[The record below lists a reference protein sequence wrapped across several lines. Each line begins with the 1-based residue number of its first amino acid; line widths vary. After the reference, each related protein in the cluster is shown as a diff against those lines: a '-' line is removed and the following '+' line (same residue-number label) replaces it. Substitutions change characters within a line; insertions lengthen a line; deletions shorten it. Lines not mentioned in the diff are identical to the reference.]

1 MTPYNTLVTG
11 VGGQGVLFISEILG
25 MAALKEGL
33 DVRVAEIH
41 GMAQRGGSV
50 TCNVRIGKRVYSPT
64 ITKGTADLIIGLEP
78 LEVLR
83 LLGYAHDETIIALNM
98 NPIVPSSTTL
108 SGVPYPPVND
118 MLKEI
123 SRVSKK
129 NVTVNTLDIAL
140 KVGNPATQNA
150 AMLGFVS
157 ALKTLPVK
165 HETLRTTIGERS
177 PSKYRDVNLKAF
189 DLGSSELR
197 KMWKEAE
204 V

>member
-1 MTPYNTLVTG
+1 MTTYNTLVTG

-25 MAALKEGL
+25 MSALKEGL

-50 TCNVRIGKRVYSPT
+50 TCNVRMGKRVYSPT

-83 LLGYAHDETIIALNM
+83 LLGYAHDETIVALNV
-98 NPIVPSSTTL
+98 NHIVPSSATL
-108 SGVPYPPVND
+108 SGVPYPPTNEI
-118 MLKEI
+118 LKEI

-129 NVTVNTLDIAL
+129 TVTVNTTDVAL
-140 KVGNPATQNA
+140 KVGSPATQNSV
-150 AMLGFVS
+150 MLGFVS
-157 ALKTLPVK
+157 ALKTLPVR
-165 HETLRTTIGERS
+165 HETLRTTISERS
-177 PSKYRDVNLKAF
+177 PPKYRDVNLKAF

-197 KMWKEAE
+197 EM
-204 V
+204 

>member
-1 MTPYNTLVTG
+1 MTTYNTLVTG

-25 MAALKEGL
+25 MAALKQGL

-64 ITKGTADLIIGLEP
+64 IMKGTADLIIGLEP

-83 LLGYAHDETIIALNM
+83 LLGYAHDETIVALNM
-98 NPIVPSSTTL
+98 NPIVPSSATL
-108 SGVPYPPVND
+108 SGVPYPPMNEI
-118 MLKEI
+118 LKEI

-129 NVTVNTLDIAL
+129 TVTVNTTVIAL
-140 KVGNPATQNA
+140 KVGNAATQNA

-157 ALKTLPVK
+157 ALKQLPIRVQ
-165 HETLRTTIGERS
+165 TLRNTISERS
-177 PSKYRDVNLKAF
+177 PSKYREVNVKAF
-189 DLGSSELR
+189 ELGSLEIG
-197 KMWKEAE
+197 KK
-204 V
+204 

>member
-1 MTPYNTLVTG
+1 MTTYNTLVTG
-11 VGGQGVLFISEILG
+11 VGGQGVLFISEIVG

-50 TCNVRIGKRVYSPT
+50 TCNVRMGKRVYSPT

-98 NPIVPSSTTL
+98 NPIVPSSATL
-108 SGVPYPPVND
+108 SGVPYPPMNEI
-118 MLKEI
+118 LKEI

-129 NVTVNTLDIAL
+129 TVTVNTTDIAL

-157 ALKTLPVK
+157 SLKRLPVK
-165 HETLRTTIGERS
+165 HQTFRNTIGERS
-177 PSKYRDVNLKAF
+177 PPKYRDVNLKAF
-189 DLGSSELR
+189 DLGSSDLN
-197 KMWKEAE
+197 KM
-204 V
+204 

>member
-1 MTPYNTLVTG
+1 MTTYNTLVTG

-50 TCNVRIGKRVYSPT
+50 TCNVRMGKRVYSPT

-83 LLGYAHDETIIALNM
+83 LLGYAHDETNIALNM
-98 NPIVPSSTTL
+98 NPIVPSSATL
-108 SGVPYPPVND
+108 SGVPYPPTNEI
-118 MLKEI
+118 LKEI

-129 NVTVNTLDIAL
+129 TVTVNTTDIAV

-157 ALKTLPVK
+157 ALKQLPIKV
-165 HETLRTTIGERS
+165 ETLRNTISERS
-177 PSKYRDVNLKAF
+177 PSKYREVNVRAF
-189 DLGSSELR
+189 ELGRLEIR
-197 KMWKEAE
+197 KK
-204 V
+204 

>member
-1 MTPYNTLVTG
+1 
-11 VGGQGVLFISEILG
+11 
-25 MAALKEGL
+25 MAALREGL

-83 LLGYAHDETIIALNM
+83 LLGYADDETIVALNR
-98 NPIVPSSTTL
+98 NPIVPSSATL
-108 SGVPYPPVND
+108 SGVPYPTMNE

-129 NVTVNTLDIAL
+129 TVTVNTIDIAL
-140 KVGNPATQNA
+140 KVGNPATQNS

-157 ALKTLPVK
+157 ALKTLPIK
-165 HETLRTTIGERS
+165 HETLRATIGERS
-177 PSKYRDVNLKAF
+177 PQEYRDVNLEAF
-189 DLGSSELR
+189 DLGSLELR
-197 KMWKEAE
+197 KM
-204 V
+204 

>member
-1 MTPYNTLVTG
+1 MTTYNTLVTG

-64 ITKGTADLIIGLEP
+64 ITKGTADLIVGLEP

-98 NPIVPSSTTL
+98 NPIVPSSATL
-108 SGVPYPPVND
+108 SGVPYPPLNEV
-118 MLKEI
+118 LREI
-123 SRVSKK
+123 SRVTKK
-129 NVTVNTLDIAL
+129 TVTVNTVDIAL
-140 KVGNPATQNA
+140 KVSNPATQNSV
-150 AMLGFVS
+150 MLGFVS

-165 HETLRTTIGERS
+165 HETLRTTISERS
-177 PSKYRDVNLKAF
+177 PQKYRDVNLKAF
-189 DLGSSELR
+189 DLGSLELK
-197 KMWKEAE
+197 KM
-204 V
+204 

>member
-1 MTPYNTLVTG
+1 MVTYNILVTG

-25 MAALKEGL
+25 TSALKEGL
-33 DVRVAEIH
+33 NVRVAEIH

-50 TCNVRIGKRVYSPT
+50 TCNVRMGERVYSPT

-83 LLGYAHDETIIALNM
+83 LLGYAHNETIVALNR
-98 NPIVPSSTTL
+98 NLIVPSSSTL
-108 SGVPYPPVND
+108 SGVPYPSMND

-129 NVTVNTLDIAL
+129 TVTVNTTDIAL

-165 HETLRTTIGERS
+165 HQTLRNTIGERS
-177 PSKYRDVNLKAF
+177 PLRYRDINLKAF
-189 DLGSSELR
+189 DLGSSELG
-197 KMWKEAE
+197 KM
-204 V
+204 

>member
-1 MTPYNTLVTG
+1 MTTYNTLVTG
-11 VGGQGVLFISEILG
+11 VGGQGVLFISEIVG

-50 TCNVRIGKRVYSPT
+50 TCNVRMGKRVYSPT

-98 NPIVPSSTTL
+98 NPIVPSSATL
-108 SGVPYPPVND
+108 SGVPYPPMNEI
-118 MLKEI
+118 LKEI

-129 NVTVNTLDIAL
+129 TVTVNTTDIAL

-157 ALKTLPVK
+157 ALKRLPVK
-165 HETLRTTIGERS
+165 HQTLRNTIGERS
-177 PSKYRDVNLKAF
+177 PPKYRDVNLKAF
-189 DLGSSELR
+189 DLGSSDLN
-197 KMWKEAE
+197 KM
-204 V
+204 

>member
-1 MTPYNTLVTG
+1 MTTYNTLVTG

-50 TCNVRIGKRVYSPT
+50 TCNVRMGKRVYSPT

-83 LLGYAHDETIIALNM
+83 LLGYAHDETIVALNM
-98 NPIVPSSTTL
+98 NPIVPSSATL
-108 SGVPYPPVND
+108 SGVPYPPMNE

-129 NVTVNTLDIAL
+129 TATVNTTDIAL
-140 KVGNPATQNA
+140 KVGNPGSQNA

-157 ALKTLPVK
+157 ALKRLPVK
-165 HETLRTTIGERS
+165 RQTLRNTIGERS
-177 PSKYRDVNLKAF
+177 PPKYRDVNLKAF
-189 DLGSSELR
+189 DLGSSELKKCR
-197 KMWKEAE
+197 K
-204 V
+204 